1 MTAGPPLAG
10 RVGVVTGA
18 SAGIGAAT
26 AQALAAAG
34 MAVVLGARRAD
45 RLAAVCAAIEA
56 AGGRAL
62 AVPTDVRDET
72 QVDRLVDA
80 AAARFGRLDA
90 LVNNAALGVL
100 GTVAEADTAQWR
112 TMLETN
118 VLGVVFATRAALR
131 HMLPRGA
138 GDIVTMTSA
147 AMHGGWP
154 YLGAYAASKAAVA
167 ALSRSLR
174 AEVASRGV
182 RVMTIEIHQVAS
194 EFGTHLDPALLPRA
208 LAAWRAAGL
217 LDPAGAV
224 LAPADV
230 ARAVVFQ
237 LAQPD
242 PVSVHDLTIR
252 PRTTV

>member
-1 MTAGPPLAG
+1 MTTDPPLAG

-34 MAVVLGARRAD
+34 MTVVLGARRAE

-62 AVPTDVRDET
+62 AVPADVRDEA
-72 QVDRLVDA
+72 QVDALIDA

-90 LVNNAALGVL
+90 LVNNAAVGML
-100 GTVAEADTAQWR
+100 GTVAEADTAKWR
-112 TMLETN
+112 ATLDTN

-131 HMLPRGA
+131 HMLPSGR
-138 GDIVTMTSA
+138 GDIVTLTSA

-167 ALSRSLR
+167 ALARSLR
-174 AEVASRGV
+174 AEVAGRGV
-182 RVMTIEIHQVAS
+182 RVMTIEVHQVAS
-194 EFGTHLDPALLPRA
+194 EFGANLDPALLPSA
-208 LAAWRAAGL
+208 LASWKALGL
-217 LDPAGAV
+217 LDPAGVV

-237 LAQPD
+237 LTQPD

>member
-1 MTAGPPLAG
+1 MSPAPPLTG

-26 AQALAAAG
+26 ARALASAG
-34 MAVVLGARRAD
+34 MAVVLGARRAE
-45 RLAAVCAAIEA
+45 RLAAVCAEIEA

-62 AVPTDVRDET
+62 AMPTDVRDEA
-72 QVDRLVDA
+72 QVDALVDA

-90 LVNNAALGVL
+90 LVNNAAVGVL

-112 TMLETN
+112 ATLDTN

-138 GDIVTMTSA
+138 GDVVTMTSA
-147 AMHGGWP
+147 SMHGGWP

-167 ALSRSLR
+167 ALARSLR
-174 AEVASRGV
+174 AEVAGRGV

-194 EFGTHLDPALLPRA
+194 EFGTNLDPALLPAA
-208 LAAWRAAGL
+208 LGRWKELAL
-217 LDPAGAV
+217 VDPAGAV

-237 LAQPD
+237 LSQPD

-252 PRTTV
+252 PRTTG